1 MSKSTFN
8 KTTKYFLDIVNV
20 LLLALTILGVIKS
33 WFVGFDIDEAYA
45 VAQSYRMVMGDNMF
59 SQMWES
65 HQMSAFGVA
74 VLMLPYLL
82 FTGGQT
88 TGIVLYLRI
97 VGSVIH
103 LLLGWWFF
111 DKAQKK
117 FGLTA
122 GLLIMFAHVNFLPKW
137 VTLAEFELMQY
148 WAVCILFLA
157 LLTWHEKAQAI
168 LRLVPDNQTTADVQ
182 KVKFFQWRKEDKWLI
197 LSGAALFMAMMTYP
211 TMILLYPVYAVA
223 LLVIKGRSTREK
235 WRSVLIFTGTVFV
248 IGVAFLI
255 YLRTYM
261 TVDDFIKY
269 VSYIFMDESHSI
281 SLSQRVANYGQE
293 LLHFIKQMFLYSPAA
308 LVATALIWGGEF
320 ACRKKV
326 VSNRKKSQKGDVA
339 KVGLKGVLCRYV
351 LIFFLFWLGIYVGKH
366 ILLSIFADKNQF
378 FLYFRY
384 MVAVLVAMVGFIMCI
399 RKNNAYFWF
408 GVLPGIMG
416 VIASALVTNMS
427 LEVAMARIYI
437 GVMSGFFILCSLIKE
452 KYDEDIVV
460 KAVGY
465 AVTVSF
471 IIGLVICKL
480 VLVRVTGCMPVTI
493 RMDMAWVKEGPAAGL
508 LVQEELAKQYNEN
521 IPLIEK
527 HVDEKDALLYFG
539 CENIYYMVA
548 GADLATPSVQGTAV
562 FNEMFLKYYKEY
574 PEREPDVVII
584 DKGFATNPVYNYSEQ
599 NQVMLD
605 WIDEEFMGYKREETE
620 YFIIIKK

>member
-1 MSKSTFN
+1 MSNSTIN

-45 VAQSYRMVMGDNMF
+45 VTQSYRMVMGDNMF

-65 HQMSAFGVA
+65 HQMSAFGLA

-88 TGIVLYLRI
+88 TGVILYLRI

-103 LLLGWWFF
+103 FLLGWWFF

-122 GLLIMFAHVNFLPKW
+122 GLFIMFAHVNFLPKW

-157 LLTWHEKAQAI
+157 LLTWHEK
-168 LRLVPDNQTTADVQ
+168 PSE
-182 KVKFFQWRKEDKWLI
+182 KKWLVI
-197 LSGAALFMAMMTYP
+197 SGAALFMAMMTYP
-211 TMILLYPVYAVA
+211 TMILLYPVYVVA
-223 LLVIKGRSTREK
+223 LLVIEGRSTKEK
-235 WRSVLIFTGTVFV
+235 WCSVLVFTGTVFV

-261 TVDDFIKY
+261 TVDDFMKY
-269 VSYIFMDESHSI
+269 VSYIFMDESHSV
-281 SLSQRVANYGQE
+281 SLSQRLANYGQE
-293 LLHFIKQMFLYSPAA
+293 LFHFIKQMFLYSPAA
-308 LVATALIWGGEF
+308 IGATAGVF
-320 ACRKKV
+320 ALELVYKKYIAKAKRKSGKRSLKKETKSEQPEIKAV
-326 VSNRKKSQKGDVA
+326 VS
-339 KVGLKGVLCRYV
+339 RYV
-351 LIFFLFWLGIYVGKH
+351 LIFFLFWLGVYVGKH

-384 MVAVLVAMVGFIMCI
+384 MVAVLVAIVGFVMCT
-399 RKNNAYFWF
+399 RKNSIYFWL
-408 GVLPGIMG
+408 GVLPGIVG
-416 VIASALVTNMS
+416 VAASALVTNMS

-437 GVMSGFFILCSLIKE
+437 GVMAGFFIVCTLIKE
-452 KYDEDIVV
+452 RYEEDKVI

-465 AVTVSF
+465 VVMVSF
-471 IIGLVICKL
+471 IVGLVVCKL
-480 VLVRVTGCMPVTI
+480 LLVRVTGCMPVTV
-493 RMDMAWVKEGPAAGL
+493 RMNMAWVKEGPAAGL

-521 IPLIEK
+521 IPLIET
-527 HVDEKDALLYFG
+527 HVEEKDALLYFG

-562 FNEMFLKYYKEY
+562 FNEMFLKYYEEY

-599 NQVMLD
+599 NQIMLD
-605 WIDEEFMGYKREETE
+605 WIEKEFAGYKREETE
-620 YFIIIKK
+620 YFVIIKR

>member
-1 MSKSTFN
+1 MSASTLS
-8 KTTKYFLDIVNV
+8 KTIKYFLDIVNV

-45 VAQSYRMVMGDNMF
+45 VTQSYRMVMGDNMF

-65 HQMSAFGVA
+65 HQMSAFGLA
-74 VLMLPYLL
+74 VLMFPYLL

-122 GLLIMFAHVNFLPKW
+122 GLLIMYAHVNFLPKW

-157 LLTWHEKAQAI
+157 LLTWYEK
-168 LRLVPDNQTTADVQ
+168 PPE
-182 KVKFFQWRKEDKWLI
+182 KKWLVI
-197 LSGAALFMAMMTYP
+197 SGVALFMAMMTYP
-211 TMILLYPVYAVA
+211 TMILLYPVYVVA
-223 LLVIKGRSTREK
+223 LLVIEGRSTKEK
-235 WRSVLIFTGTVFV
+235 WCSVLVFTGTVFL

-261 TVDDFIKY
+261 TVDDFMKY
-269 VSYIFMDESHSI
+269 VSYIFMDESHSV
-281 SLSQRVANYGQE
+281 SLSQRVANYGRE
-293 LLHFIKQMFLYSPAA
+293 LFHFIKQMFLYSPAA
-308 LVATALIWGGEF
+308 IGATAGVFALELVYKKFFAKAKRKSGE
-320 ACRKKV
+320 RSLKKETKSEQPEIKAV
-326 VSNRKKSQKGDVA
+326 VG
-339 KVGLKGVLCRYV
+339 RYV

-384 MVAVLVAMVGFIMCI
+384 MVAVLVAIVGFIMCT
-399 RKNNAYFWF
+399 RKNGVYFWL
-408 GVLPGIMG
+408 GVLPGVVG
-416 VIASALVTNMS
+416 VVASALVTNMS

-437 GVMSGFFILCSLIKE
+437 GVMAGFFIVCTLIKE
-452 KYDEDIVV
+452 RYEEDKVI

-465 AVTVSF
+465 GVMISF
-471 IIGLVICKL
+471 IVGLVVCKL
-480 VLVRVTGCMPVTI
+480 LLVRVTGCMPVTV
-493 RMDMAWVKEGPAAGL
+493 RMNMAWVKEGPAAGL
-508 LVQEELAKQYNEN
+508 LVQEELARQYNEN

-527 HVDEKDALLYFG
+527 HVEEKDALLYFG

-562 FNEMFLKYYKEY
+562 FNEMFLKYYEEY

-599 NQVMLD
+599 NQIMLD
-605 WIDEEFMGYKREETE
+605 WIEKEFAGYKREETE
-620 YFIIIKK
+620 YFTIIKK